1 MFELIYRSLAKGGI
15 NTTDI
20 TGILNKSRN
29 FNSQND
35 ITGCLLFYN
44 NEFIQILEGD
54 KKKVTELYATIKKDR
69 RHTDVMLLD
78 ENEKEERI
86 FTNWSMAYF
95 DLNGAD
101 VKEADKLLFIEN
113 FIITANITEKP
124 THAVKLF
131 WHIAKQMLEE

>member
-78 ENEKEERI
+78 ENEKEKI
-86 FTNWSMAYF
+86 GDY
-95 DLNGAD
+95 DG
-101 VKEADKLLFIEN
+101 
-113 FIITANITEKP
+113 
-124 THAVKLF
+124 
-131 WHIAKQMLEE
+131 